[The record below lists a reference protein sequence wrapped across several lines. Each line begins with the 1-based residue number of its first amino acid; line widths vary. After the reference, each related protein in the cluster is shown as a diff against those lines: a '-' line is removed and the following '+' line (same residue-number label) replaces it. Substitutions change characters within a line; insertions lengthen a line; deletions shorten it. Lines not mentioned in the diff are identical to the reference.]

1 MMKEGHLVSS
11 VLAHLG
17 QLHPVVGE
25 VVHHEDEGTHSV
37 HLVAPAG
44 DQDLHEDKFSMLSLK
59 EKIYTT
65 HYLRVSRARV
75 ARWWTNISQKSLRFT
90 SVNWVT
96 RRDQ

>member
-1 MMKEGHLVSS
+1 MKSNPILGMKDIMKEGHLVSS

-44 DQDLHEDKFSMLSLK
+44 DQDQIEGGV
-59 EKIYTT
+59 E
-65 HYLRVSRARV
+65 
-75 ARWWTNISQKSLRFT
+75 
-90 SVNWVT
+90 
-96 RRDQ
+96 